1 LPANIRQK
9 AAPGQPISGC
19 ERYYGANPIVARAWK
34 TEEKGSDVNLAAHLV
49 RDAFSKAF
57 DEAAILTND
66 TDLCEPIRIVKDE
79 VGLPVTLLI
88 PVDTPHKSLCDV
100 ASHIRHIKPYVGPCQ
115 FAPILMATNGK
126 KIVKPVDW

>member
-1 LPANIRQK
+1 
-9 AAPGQPISGC
+9 
-19 ERYYGANPIVARAWK
+19 
-34 TEEKGSDVNLAAHLV
+34 LV